1 MRFERKAKFAVD
13 GWRNTSLPT
22 GRLAVEE
29 IFSFLRDLPISFFH
43 GPVSASFFHKKRK
56 VLLFINGAL
65 YRVKPTPG
73 QRHCGKRKYEDPP
86 G

>member
-29 IFSFLRDLPISFFH
+29 IFSFLRLRPAGSSNLLLPQA
-43 GPVSASFFHKKRK
+43 SAGFRFVFS
-56 VLLFINGAL
+56 
-65 YRVKPTPG
+65 
-73 QRHCGKRKYEDPP
+73 
-86 G
+86 